1 MDRDQTQTDAR
12 WSLRDIIVAG
22 PTRTILAAGFLGL
35 MWGPILVSVVDAVER
50 VGARQAAQTI
60 LDERV
65 DPLPT
70 AQHQNPAAGE
80 IEAQGRHSLSDPA
93 AT

>member
-1 MDRDQTQTDAR
+1 MDRDQTQTDTR

-50 VGARQAAQTI
+50 VGARQEAQTI
-60 LDERV
+60 IDERG
-65 DPLPT
+65 DQLPT
-70 AQHQNPAAGE
+70 AQHQAPAAVE
-80 IEAQGRHSLSDPA
+80 IEAQVLRSPPDTT

>member
-22 PTRTILAAGFLGL
+22 PTRTIFAAGFLGL
-35 MWGPILVSVVDAVER
+35 MWGPILVSVVDAVQR
-50 VGARQAAQTI
+50 VGARQDAQI
-60 LDERV
+60 IIEERG

-70 AQHQNPAAGE
+70 AQHQGPAAGE
-80 IEAQGRHSLSDPA
+80 IEAQGRRRLSDPA